1 MMKKLGPKE
10 VTCDAAVILTDWVV
24 LNDIYSPKI
33 RVLDFYT
40 KQPR

>member
-1 MMKKLGPKE
+1 MKNLGPKE
-10 VTCDAAVILTDWVV
+10 IICNAAATFTDWVV